1 MRRIHDNA
9 QGEDGS
15 QIVGHVLVQVL
26 VVFVV
31 LGLLQLAFALHTR
44 NVAVD
49 AASEGA
55 RRASLLGATLAEGAD
70 RTSQLLNTALGSDVS
85 RDVRVFETAV
95 DGQPVVRVEVDA
107 TLPLLGPFGFANTLH
122 VSASSWK
129 EREHVP

>member
-1 MRRIHDNA
+1 MRGFPSWA
-9 QGEDGS
+9 QAEDGS

-44 NVAVD
+44 NVAID

-55 RRASLLGATLAEGAD
+55 RRASLVGATLAEGAD
-70 RTSQLLNTALGSDVS
+70 RTSQLLDTALGSDIS
-85 RDVRVFETAV
+85 RDVRVFETSV
-95 DGQPVVRVEVDA
+95 DGELVVRVEVDA

-129 EREHVP
+129 EP